1 MRPYFNTYKASRS
14 TDERCQFAMESCV
27 TVIVVNYNAG
37 AVLKTCVGSVLQ
49 QVGQVVVVDNA
60 SSDNSLERLRAAFGD
75 DKRLK
80 IVCSPKNLGFA
91 AGCNIGARIAKNGY
105 FLFLNPD
112 CWLSDGALGH
122 LVAALQAQ
130 PEAGMAGGLLLDPD
144 GNEQRGGRRAIPT
157 PRRAFARA
165 FGLSRL
171 MRRAPGGA
179 FTDFDLHRLP
189 LPQRPIAVDA
199 ISGACMLV
207 RREALDAVGL
217 LDEGYFLHCEDLDWC
232 MRFRRKGWQVLFV
245 PDARVVHAKGTCS
258 HSRPVFVEWHKHRG
272 MMRFYRKFFRRQY
285 SGALMVLVAAGVW
298 VHFLVV
304 AGFHVVDKRKW
315 SHRRR

>member
-1 MRPYFNTYKASRS
+1 MTCHFNTIKASRS
-14 TDERCQFAMESCV
+14 ADDRGQLAMETCV
-27 TVIVVNYNAG
+27 TVIIVNYNAG
-37 AVLKTCVGSVLQ
+37 PVLKTCVASVLD

-60 SSDNSLERLRAAFGD
+60 SSDDSLERLRDAYPD
-75 DKRLK
+75 DRRLK
-80 IVCSPKNLGFA
+80 IVCNPKNVGFA
-91 AGCNIGARIAKNGY
+91 TGCNIGARIGEGLF

-112 CWLSDGALGH
+112 CWLSKGALGH
-122 LVAALQAQ
+122 LVAALHAQ
-130 PEAGMAGGLLLDPD
+130 PKAGMAGGLLLDPD

-157 PRRAFARA
+157 PQRAFARA

-171 MRRAPGGA
+171 MHGVKDGA
-179 FTDFDLHRLP
+179 FSDFNLHRLP

-207 RREALDAVGL
+207 RREAIDAVGL

-285 SGALMVLVAAGVW
+285 SGALMALVATGVW
-298 VHFLVV
+298 IHFLAV
-304 AGFHVVDKRKW
+304 AGYHVVNNRKW
-315 SHRRR
+315 TERRR